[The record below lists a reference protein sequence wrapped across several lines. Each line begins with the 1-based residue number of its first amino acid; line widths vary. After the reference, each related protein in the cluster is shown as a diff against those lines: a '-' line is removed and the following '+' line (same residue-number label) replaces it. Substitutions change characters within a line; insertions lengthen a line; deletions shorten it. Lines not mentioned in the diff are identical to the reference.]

1 MELLVGYQIASIVV
15 MLICFAAGAAVG
27 YYFAQK
33 YFIENN
39 VSIIEQSLEMAR
51 AELEVEIK
59 EKYDKIYSNAYKAAM
74 ENFTNSAYKAIQEF
88 EKEEREEK

>member
-1 MELLVGYQIASIVV
+1 
-15 MLICFAAGAAVG
+15 MLICFAGGAAVG

-39 VSIIEQSLEMAR
+39 ISIIEQSLEMAR

-59 EKYDKIYSNAYKAAM
+59 EKYDRIYSNAYKAVM
-74 ENFTNSAYKAIQEF
+74 ENFTNSAYKAIQDF

>member
-1 MELLVGYQIASIVV
+1 MEYLMGYQIALTIV
-15 MLICFAAGAAVG
+15 MLICFAAGVAVG

-59 EKYDKIYSNAYKAAM
+59 EKYDKIYSNAYKAVM
-74 ENFTNSAYKAIQEF
+74 ENFTNSAYKAIQDF